1 MILSI
6 SWRNVWRSKTRSVVI
21 LFAIALGIFTGV
33 FNYAFYNGMAV
44 QRINSAISTEA
55 SHIQIHPKGYLE
67 EPDEKNYI
75 SNAASL
81 ASEISEK
88 DSVKAACSRFIVQG
102 MIQSPTTSS
111 GIRIMGINPEIE
123 SSVTN
128 VHSKIIDGAYFEGVK
143 RNPVVIG
150 QKLADKLKLKV
161 RSKVVITFADASGYI
176 SGASFR
182 VAGIYETSN
191 KMYDQTN
198 IFVKTEDLTSLYGVN
213 TNAGHEIAVLLNQSD
228 DVPAV
233 LDVLTN
239 KYQQYDVK
247 EWRKIMPEVSMLESS
262 LDISMY
268 IFMIIIL
275 LALTFGIINTML
287 MAVLERTKE
296 LGMLMSIGM
305 NRGRVFKMIMIET
318 VFLSL
323 IGGVVGIIMGAL
335 VTVLTAKSGIDISIV
350 SEGFG
355 AMGYDSMVYPVLR
368 IKNVIDVVV
377 MVFIT
382 GMLAALYPAYKA
394 LKLKPAEAIRIDM

>member
-33 FNYAFYNGMAV
+33 FNYAFYNGMAI

-55 SHIQIHPKGYLE
+55 SHIQLHQKGYLE
-67 EPDEKNYI
+67 EPDEKKYI
-75 SNAASL
+75 ENAISL
-81 ASEISEK
+81 AATVAEE
-88 DSVKAACSRFIVQG
+88 DSVQATCSRFIVQG

-111 GIRIMGINPEIE
+111 GIKIMGIDPDIE
-123 SSVTN
+123 STVTN
-128 VHSKIIDGAYFEGVK
+128 MHTKIIDGAYFEGIK

-150 QKLADKLKLKV
+150 QKLADKLKLKI
-161 RSKVVITFADASGYI
+161 RSKVVLTFADKEGYI

-182 VAGIYETSN
+182 VAGIYKTTN
-191 KMYDQTN
+191 NMYDQTN
-198 IFVKTEDLTSLYGVN
+198 IFVKTEDLTSLYGVEAS
-213 TNAGHEIAVLLNQSD
+213 AGHEIAVLLNHSD
-228 DVPAV
+228 NVPAV
-233 LDVLTN
+233 LANLEN
-239 KYQQYDVK
+239 KYSKYDVK
-247 EWRKIMPEVSMLESS
+247 EWRQIMPEVSMLESS

-275 LALTFGIINTML
+275 LALVFGIINTML

-305 NRGRVFKMIMIET
+305 NKSRVFKMIMIET

-323 IGGVVGIIMGAL
+323 IGGIVGIIMGAI
-335 VTVLTAKSGIDISIV
+335 VTIATANSGIDISFV

-355 AMGYDSMVYPVLR
+355 AMGYDSIVYPVLK
-368 IKNVIDVVV
+368 IKNVIDVVI

-382 GMLAALYPAYKA
+382 GILAAIYPALKA

>member
-6 SWRNVWRSKTRSVVI
+6 SWRNVWRSKTRSAVI

-33 FNYAFYNGMAV
+33 FNYAFYNGMAI

-55 SHIQIHPKGYLE
+55 SHIQLHKKGYLE
-67 EPDEKNYI
+67 EPDEKKYI
-75 SNAASL
+75 ENAVSL
-81 ASEISEK
+81 ASKIATE
-88 DSVKAACSRFIVQG
+88 DSVQATCSRFIVQG

-111 GIRIMGINPEIE
+111 GIKIMGIAPEIE
-123 SSVTN
+123 STVTN
-128 VHSKIIDGAYFEGVK
+128 LHTKIIDGAYFEGIK

-161 RSKVVITFADASGYI
+161 RSKVVITFADKEGYI

-182 VAGIYETSN
+182 VAGIYQTAN
-191 KMYDQTN
+191 NMYDQTN
-198 IFVKTEDLTSLYGVN
+198 IFVKAEDLTSLYGVD
-213 TNAGHEIAVLLNQSD
+213 TSAGHEIAVLLNNSD
-228 DVPAV
+228 DVPV
-233 LDVLTN
+233 VLT
-239 KYQQYDVK
+239 KLKSKFSQFDVK
-247 EWRKIMPEVSMLESS
+247 EWRQIMPEVSMLESS

-275 LALTFGIINTML
+275 LALVFGIINTML

-305 NRGRVFKMIMIET
+305 NKSRVFKMIMIET

-323 IGGVVGIIMGAL
+323 IGGVVGIIIGAI
-335 VTVLTAKSGIDISIV
+335 VTVATANSGIDISMV

-355 AMGYDSMVYPVLR
+355 AMGYDSIVYPVLK
-368 IKNVIDVVV
+368 IKNVIDVVI

-382 GMLAALYPAYKA
+382 GMLAAIYPALKA

>member
-6 SWRNVWRSKTRSVVI
+6 SWRNVWRSKTRSLVI
-21 LFAIALGIFTGV
+21 LLAIALGIFTGV
-33 FNYAFYNGMAV
+33 FNYAFYNGMAI

-55 SHIQIHPKGYLE
+55 SHIQLHPKGYLE
-67 EPDEKNYI
+67 EPDEKNFI
-75 SNAASL
+75 TDAKAI
-81 ASEISEK
+81 ATHIMAM
-88 DSVKAACSRFIVQG
+88 DSVKAASSRFIVQG
-102 MIQSPTTSS
+102 MIQSPSTSS
-111 GIRIMGINPEIE
+111 GIKVFGINPEE
-123 SSVTN
+123 EMQVTN
-128 VHSKIIDGAYFEGVK
+128 LYTKIIDGAYFEGIK
-143 RNPVVIG
+143 RNPVIIG

-182 VAGIYETSN
+182 VAGIYQTSN
-191 KMYDQTN
+191 TMYDNMN
-198 IFVKTEDLTSLYGVN
+198 IFVRTEDLTSLYG
-213 TNAGHEIAVLLNQSD
+213 ADAKSGHEVAVLLNHSD
-228 DVPAV
+228 HVPQMNETIKSEYGN
-233 LDVLTN
+233 L
-239 KYQQYDVK
+239 DVK
-247 EWRKIMPEVSMLESS
+247 EWREVMPQVSMLESS

-275 LALTFGIINTML
+275 LALIFGIINTML

-305 NRGRVFKMIMIET
+305 NKSRVFRMIMVET

-323 IGGVVGIIMGAL
+323 IGGVVGILMGIA
-335 VTVLTAKSGIDISIV
+335 VTFATANSGIDISIV
-350 SEGFG
+350 AEGFG
-355 AMGYDSMVYPVLR
+355 AMGYDSIVYPVLK

-382 GMLAALYPAYKA
+382 GMLAAIYPAMKA

>member
-1 MILSI
+1 
-6 SWRNVWRSKTRSVVI
+6 VWRSKTRSVVI

-33 FNYAFYNGMAV
+33 FNYAFYNGMAI

-55 SHIQIHPKGYLE
+55 SHIQLHPKGYLE
-67 EPDEKNYI
+67 EPDEKKYI
-75 SNAASL
+75 ENAVSL
-81 ASEISEK
+81 AATIAAE
-88 DSVKAACSRFIVQG
+88 DSVQATCSRFIVQG

-111 GIRIMGINPEIE
+111 GIKIMGIDPDIE
-123 SSVTN
+123 STVTN
-128 VHSKIIDGAYFEGVK
+128 MHTKIIDGAYFEGIK

-150 QKLADKLKLKV
+150 QKLADKLKLKI
-161 RSKVVITFADASGYI
+161 RSKVVLTFADKEGYI

-182 VAGIYETSN
+182 VAGIYKTAN
-191 KMYDQTN
+191 NMYDQTN
-198 IFVKTEDLTSLYGVN
+198 IFVKTEDLTSLYGVEAS
-213 TNAGHEIAVLLNQSD
+213 AGHEIAVLLNHSD
-228 DVPAV
+228 NVPAV
-233 LDVLTN
+233 LANLEN
-239 KYQQYDVK
+239 KYSKYDVK
-247 EWRKIMPEVSMLESS
+247 EWRQIMPEVSMLESS

-275 LALTFGIINTML
+275 LALVFGIINTML

-305 NRGRVFKMIMIET
+305 NKSRVFKMIMIET

-323 IGGVVGIIMGAL
+323 IGGIVGIIMGAI
-335 VTVLTAKSGIDISIV
+335 VTIATANSGIDISFV

-355 AMGYDSMVYPVLR
+355 AMGYDSIVYPVLK
-368 IKNVIDVVV
+368 IKNVIDVVI

-382 GMLAALYPAYKA
+382 GILAAIYPALKA

>member
-6 SWRNVWRSKTRSVVI
+6 SWRNVWRSKTRSAVI

-33 FNYAFYNGMAV
+33 FNYAFYNGMAI

-55 SHIQIHPKGYLE
+55 SHIQLHQKGYLE
-67 EPDEKNYI
+67 EPDEKKYI
-75 SNAASL
+75 ENATTL
-81 ASEISEK
+81 AVDIAAE
-88 DSVKAACSRFIVQG
+88 DSVQATCSRFIVQG

-111 GIRIMGINPEIE
+111 GIKIMGINPEIE
-123 SSVTN
+123 STVTN
-128 VHSKIIDGAYFEGVK
+128 LHTKIKDGAYFEGIK

-150 QKLADKLKLKV
+150 QKLADKLKLKI
-161 RSKVVITFADASGYI
+161 RSKVVITFADKEGYI

-182 VAGIYETSN
+182 VAGIYQTAN
-191 KMYDQTN
+191 NMYDQTN
-198 IFVKTEDLTSLYGVN
+198 IFVRAEDLTSLYGVDAS
-213 TNAGHEIAVLLNQSD
+213 AGHEIAVLLNHSEN
-228 DVPAV
+228 VPAV
-233 LDVLTN
+233 LANLES
-239 KYQQYDVK
+239 KYSKYDVK
-247 EWRKIMPEVSMLESS
+247 EWRQIMPEVSMLESS

-275 LALTFGIINTML
+275 LALVFGIINTML

-305 NRGRVFKMIMIET
+305 NKSRVFKMIMIET

-323 IGGVVGIIMGAL
+323 IGGVVGIIMGAV
-335 VTVLTAKSGIDISIV
+335 VTIATANSGIDISMV

-355 AMGYDSMVYPVLR
+355 AMGYDSIVYPVLK
-368 IKNVIDVVV
+368 IKNVIDVVI

-382 GMLAALYPAYKA
+382 GMLAAIYPALKA

>member
-21 LFAIALGIFTGV
+21 LLAIALGIFTGI
-33 FNYAFYNGMAV
+33 FNYAFYNGMAI

-55 SHIQIHPKGYLE
+55 SHIQLHQKGYLE
-67 EPDEKNYI
+67 EPTEKNYI
-75 SNAASL
+75 ENATSL
-81 ASEISEK
+81 AFNITK
-88 DSVKAACSRFIVQG
+88 DDSVQAACSRFIVQG

-111 GIRIMGINPEIE
+111 GIKIMGVDPTVE
-123 SSVTN
+123 SMVTN
-128 VHSKIIDGAYFEGVK
+128 LHTKIIDGTYFEGIK

-182 VAGIYETSN
+182 VAGIYQTSN
-191 KMYDQTN
+191 NMYDQTN
-198 IFVKTEDLTSLYGVN
+198 IFVRVDDLTSLYGVDS
-213 TNAGHEIAVLLNQSD
+213 NAGHEIAVLLNHSD
-228 DVPAV
+228 NVPAV
-233 LDVLTN
+233 LQSFKDE
-239 KYQQYDVK
+239 YSQYDVK
-247 EWRKIMPEVSMLESS
+247 EWRQIMPEVSMLESS

-305 NRGRVFKMIMIET
+305 NKARVFKMIMIET

-323 IGGVVGIIMGAL
+323 IGGVVGIIMGAA
-335 VTVLTAKSGIDISIV
+335 VTLATANSGIDISVV

-355 AMGYDSMVYPVLR
+355 AMGYDSIVYPVLK
-368 IKNVIDVVV
+368 IKNVIDVVI

-382 GMLAALYPAYKA
+382 GMLAAIYPALKA

>member
-21 LFAIALGIFTGV
+21 LLAIALGIFTGV
-33 FNYAFYNGMAV
+33 FNYAFYNGMAD

-55 SHIQIHPKGYLE
+55 SHIQIHPKGYLD

-81 ASEISEK
+81 ASEISDK

-111 GIRIMGINPEIE
+111 GIKIMGINPEIE
-123 SSVTN
+123 STVTN

-198 IFVKTEDLTSLYGVN
+198 IFVRADDLTSLYGADI
-213 TNAGHEIAVLLNQSD
+213 NAGHEIAVLLNQSD

-233 LDVLTN
+233 LTGLTN

-305 NRGRVFKMIMIET
+305 NKGRVFKMIMIET

-323 IGGVVGIIMGAL
+323 IGGVVGIIIGAL